1 MGLSS
6 VVITQNLNPFHNDV
20 LVKLNITDYLDNIL
34 QITKNNALQITKV
47 MN

>member
-20 LVKLNITDYLDNIL
+20 LVKLSITDYLDYIL
-34 QITKNNALQITKV
+34 LITINDALQII
-47 MN
+47 NRR